1 MKIWLGWVFECF
13 VDDIVVLEL
22 GFGVYLSHFIEE
34 SVLFVDYVG
43 GNGFRW
49 GCWSLFLGEVHAH
62 FCEFVVIVVADWMDI
77 VLIIKNDSQTIFIA
91 ISVKTINN
99 SQPRLQLILSAHFP
113 TDLSIDEL
121 YQWKI
126 EPLSIIIMLIE

>member
-62 FCEFVVIVVADWMDI
+62 FCEFVVIVVAD
-77 VLIIKNDSQTIFIA
+77 
-91 ISVKTINN
+91 
-99 SQPRLQLILSAHFP
+99 
-113 TDLSIDEL
+113 
-121 YQWKI
+121 
-126 EPLSIIIMLIE
+126 